1 MPSPPRPLVTHAWPA
16 LFGALALQSVA
27 GAQSVPGFNVDVFAT
42 PAFPNLIAFGAD
54 GVLYA
59 GRDDDPVGS
68 LTPRFVTRITAD
80 GASTEYGLQPILDPD
95 ALVVDDAGVVSGVA
109 NSVLVGGL
117 IANPGAGR
125 VTAIRPD
132 QTVVTLFES
141 LQYGNI
147 SELKFDQLDRLLFV
161 SFSGNQV
168 FRSAAGE
175 APTALCATGASPVYL
190 TVAPDNR
197 IFTSNQ
203 GGTVRINGADGSLIN
218 ASFAQ
223 FSGRTS
229 IEFAKGGGFG
239 TDLLALETGTGTLY
253 SVSATGVKT
262 QIGTGITSAEDLAV
276 GPCGAVYVSRRIAG
290 EVLRISKPPSP
301 DIDGNG
307 VVDGADLGLLLG
319 AWGSTECTADLNQ
332 DGIVDGADL
341 GLLLGDW
348 GPID

>member
-1 MPSPPRPLVTHAWPA
+1 MRRIPPTLAHLTC
-16 LFGALALQSVA
+16 FALATPVL
-27 GAQSVPGFNVDVFAT
+27 AQSVPGFNVEVFAS
-42 PAFPNLIAFGAD
+42 PAFPNLLAFGAD

-68 LTPRFVTRITAD
+68 LTPRFVTRITPD

-95 ALVVDDAGVVSGVA
+95 ALVVDDTGVVSGVP
-109 NSVLVGGL
+109 NSVLAGGL
-117 IANPGAGR
+117 VTNGGPGR

-132 QTVVTLFES
+132 ESVVTLFES
-141 LQYGNI
+141 PQYGNI
-147 SELKFDQLDRLLFV
+147 SELKFDLLDRLLFV

-168 FRSAAGE
+168 FKSDGGE
-175 APTALCATGASPVYL
+175 APTALCATGASPIYL

-229 IEFAKGGGFG
+229 IEFANGGGFG

-253 SVSATGVKT
+253 SVSAGGVKT
-262 QIGTGITSAEDLAV
+262 QLGTGITLAEDLAI
-276 GPCGAVYVSRRIAG
+276 GPCGAVYVSRRTLG
-290 EVLRISKPPSP
+290 EVLRISSPPSP
-301 DIDGNG
+301 DING
-307 VVDGADLGLLLG
+307 SEVVDGADLGLLLG
-319 AWGSTECTADLNQ
+319 AWGSTDCTADLNQ

-348 GPID
+348 GPSA